1 MTEPKDNISTPGN
14 EQGAMVIKNQPAIEF
29 RMDGYR
35 IISGVQ
41 KSWRNY
47 ELIAMALLA
56 LSIALPLIVFLYIA
70 LRLNIWWLIPVTLIV
85 FAAIEFASKNRKVRE
100 TDAAS
105 LLNNQHPQLEES
117 TGLLLKP
124 EQELG
129 FLEKLQVKKIS
140 TVLANIA
147 TSDARF
153 RTNNP
158 GFARIKKSMILL
170 AISIVLAI
178 IVYIIG
184 SKLSGGS
191 EPTNHQQKTGINQ
204 KTEKILPSVSEVM
217 VAIDP
222 PAYTGVA
229 TRNQQRLNV
238 RAEQGSKLT
247 WQLNTK
253 GNPSVVQLIFNDS
266 TVLDLE
272 SLNKRPGAWANEK
285 RINSNGFYQVK
296 IDNELSEFYQL
307 EIIPDKQPTIVVQ
320 TPKPSTIIEY
330 GQSQQVPLNLVLTDD
345 YGISSGNIVATIA
358 SGNGEAVKFKE
369 QKLAFN
375 QFEPGG
381 KSYRLN
387 KTFNLPGMGMQPGD
401 ELYFYI
407 SAIDNNKQETKSD
420 IFTIKL
426 EDTSALMSM
435 DGIMSGVDI
444 KPEFFRSQRQIII
457 ETEQLLKGRDTM
469 SKETF
474 NNRCNDLGIDQKL
487 LRLRYG
493 KFLGEESE
501 TNIGEDGN
509 KGHDHDNE
517 KKEGD
522 EHDDDHDEKIS
533 AEDFNNAEKIID
545 RYAHKHDIAE
555 DATFFDPQTK
565 KDLKAVLAEM
575 WDAELRLRTYKPTDA
590 LPYEYKAL
598 RLLKELQQKSR
609 EYVAKTNTKTTPL
622 KPEKRLTGELDKIVE
637 RSEIQAYQ
645 ALPQKELVLRNAM
658 TILDQLK
665 DQILNSKDDPARQ
678 SLVTAGNKQSLPALS
693 NAELEVLEQTAGQL
707 SLKASAD
714 PVMFLPSF
722 EAIQRII
729 KNEGNFSDLI
739 TTAKA
744 LQIIVKHSMRT
755 PESRKSAPDMK
766 LSKEYFINLNKSTR
780 GS

>member
-1 MTEPKDNISTPGN
+1 MT
-14 EQGAMVIKNQPAIEF
+14 
-29 RMDGYR
+29 
-35 IISGVQ
+35 
-41 KSWRNY
+41 
-47 ELIAMALLA
+47 
-56 LSIALPLIVFLYIA
+56 
-70 LRLNIWWLIPVTLIV
+70 VT
-85 FAAIEFASKNRKVRE
+85 
-100 TDAAS
+100 
-105 LLNNQHPQLEES
+105 
-117 TGLLLKP
+117 
-124 EQELG
+124 
-129 FLEKLQVKKIS
+129 
-140 TVLANIA
+140 
-147 TSDARF
+147 
-153 RTNNP
+153 
-158 GFARIKKSMILL
+158 
-170 AISIVLAI
+170 
-178 IVYIIG
+178 
-184 SKLSGGS
+184 
-191 EPTNHQQKTGINQ
+191 
-204 KTEKILPSVSEVM
+204 
-217 VAIDP
+217 IDP

-229 TRNQQRLNV
+229 TRNQQRLNI

-253 GNPSVVQLIFNDS
+253 GNPSFVQLIFNDS

-272 SLNKRPGAWANEK
+272 SLNKMPGAWATEK
-285 RINSNGFYQVK
+285 RISSNGFYQVK

-320 TPKPSTIIEY
+320 TPKPATIIEY

-345 YGISSGNIVATIA
+345 YGITSGNIVATIA

-381 KSYRLN
+381 TKYKLN

-407 SAIDNNKQETKSD
+407 SAIDNNKQETRSD
-420 IFTIKL
+420 IFTVKL

-509 KGHDHDNE
+509 TGHGHDGE
-517 KKEGD
+517 KPKEGD

-533 AEDFNNAEKIID
+533 VEDFNNAEKIID

-622 KPEKRLTGELDKIVE
+622 KPEKRLTGELDKIIE
-637 RSEIQAYQ
+637 RSDSHDYQ

-658 TILDQLK
+658 TILDEMK
-665 DQILNSKDDPARQ
+665 DQMLNSKDDP
-678 SLVTAGNKQSLPALS
+678 GNKQALPALS

-714 PVMFLPSF
+714 PRLFLPSF

-729 KNEGNFSDLI
+729 KNEGHFSDLI
-739 TTAKA
+739 TTGKA
-744 LQIIVKHSMRT
+744 LQMIIKQSTRT
-755 PESRKSAPDMK
+755 PESRQSAPDMK